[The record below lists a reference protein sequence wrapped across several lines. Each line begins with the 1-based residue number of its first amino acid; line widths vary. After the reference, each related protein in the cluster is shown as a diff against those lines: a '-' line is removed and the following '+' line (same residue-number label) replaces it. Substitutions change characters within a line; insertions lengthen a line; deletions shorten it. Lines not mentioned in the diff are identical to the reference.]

1 MSFFPSPLLD
11 AFSALV
17 DRLAG
22 LLQPLAADAS
32 TALAVVLLTVLV
44 RIAVHPLSRAA
55 VRGQQARARLA
66 PRIAALQEKHG
77 RRPERLQRA
86 ILDLHAEEK
95 VSPFAGIL
103 PGLLQAPAFLLLYA
117 LFSSGDRMGGH
128 ALLGAPLDGR
138 WAGALGD
145 GGPFGPA
152 GLVHL
157 GLFAAALAVA
167 AYQYLRT
174 RRETARA
181 RAEAGAEAQAQ
192 AKTRQRRRTPP
203 VPQGP
208 AAAVGRFLPLLSFG
222 TAVTVAVVPL
232 AVALHLVTS
241 TTWSVV
247 ERALLMRRPLPPR
260 VPTRA

>member
-17 DRLAG
+17 DRLAA

-32 TALAVVLLTVLV
+32 TALAVVLFTVLV
-44 RIAVHPLSRAA
+44 RLAVHPLSRAA
-55 VRGQQARARLA
+55 VRGQQARVRLA
-66 PRIAALQEKHG
+66 PRIAALQEKHK

-103 PGLLQAPAFLLLYA
+103 PSLLQVPAFLLLYA

-128 ALLGAPLDGR
+128 GLFAAPLDGR
-138 WAGALGD
+138 WTGALGD

-152 GLVHL
+152 GLVYL
-157 GLFAAALAVA
+157 ALFAVALAVA

-174 RRETARA
+174 RRET
-181 RAEAGAEAQAQ
+181 GHTPAQ
-192 AKTRQRRRTPP
+192 TPSG
-203 VPQGP
+203 GP
-208 AAAVGRFLPLLSFG
+208 AAAVGRILPLLSFG
-222 TAVTVAVVPL
+222 TVVTVAVVPL
-232 AVALHLVTS
+232 AVALYLVTS
-241 TTWSVV
+241 TTWAVV
-247 ERALLMRRPLPPR
+247 ERALLMRKGPQAERGL
-260 VPTRA
+260 AG

>member
-17 DRLAG
+17 DRLAA

-32 TALAVVLLTVLV
+32 TALAVVLFTVLV
-44 RIAVHPLSRAA
+44 RLAVHPLSRAA
-55 VRGQQARARLA
+55 VRGQQARVRLA
-66 PRIAALQEKHG
+66 PRIAALQEKHK

-86 ILDLHAEEK
+86 ILDLHTEEK

-128 ALLGAPLDGR
+128 GLFTAPLDGR
-138 WAGALGD
+138 WTGALGD

-152 GLVHL
+152 GLVYL
-157 GLFAAALAVA
+157 ALFAVALAVA

-174 RRETARA
+174 RREARQARA
-181 RAEAGAEAQAQ
+181 LARSTAPA
-192 AKTRQRRRTPP
+192 
-203 VPQGP
+203 QGP
-208 AAAVGRFLPLLSFG
+208 AAAVGRILPLLSFG
-222 TAVTVAVVPL
+222 TVVTVAFVPL
-232 AVALHLVTS
+232 AVALYLVTS
-241 TTWSVV
+241 TTWAVV
-247 ERALLMRRPLPPR
+247 ERALLMRKGPQAERGL
-260 VPTRA
+260 AG

>member
-17 DRLAG
+17 DRLAA

-32 TALAVVLLTVLV
+32 TALAVVLFTVLV
-44 RIAVHPLSRAA
+44 RLAVHPLSRAA
-55 VRGQQARARLA
+55 VRGQQARVRLA
-66 PRIAALQEKHG
+66 PRIAALQEKHK

-103 PGLLQAPAFLLLYA
+103 PSLLQAPAFLLLYA
-117 LFSSGDRMGGH
+117 LFSSGDRMAGH
-128 ALLGAPLDGR
+128 ALLAAPLDGR

-152 GLVHL
+152 GLVYL
-157 GLFAAALAVA
+157 ALFAVALAVA

-174 RRETARA
+174 RRETAQAQARA
-181 RAEAGAEAQAQ
+181 RAGGGVQA
-192 AKTRQRRRTPP
+192 
-203 VPQGP
+203 QGP
-208 AAAVGRFLPLLSFG
+208 AAAVGRILPLLSFG
-222 TAVTVAVVPL
+222 TVVTVAFVPL
-232 AVALHLVTS
+232 AVALYLVTS
-241 TTWSVV
+241 TTWAVV
-247 ERALLMRRPLPPR
+247 ERTLLMRKGPQAERGL
-260 VPTRA
+260 AG

>member
-1 MSFFPSPLLD
+1 MSVFPSPLLD

-22 LLQPLAADAS
+22 LLQPLAADSSA
-32 TALAVVLLTVLV
+32 ALAVVLFTVLV

-55 VRGQQARARLA
+55 VRGQQARVRLA
-66 PRIAALQEKHG
+66 PRIAELQEKHK

-86 ILDLHAEEK
+86 ILDLHAREK

-103 PGLLQAPAFLLLYA
+103 PSLLQVPAFLLLYS
-117 LFSSGDRMGGH
+117 LFSSGDRTGGH
-128 ALLGAPLDGR
+128 RLFAAPLDGR
-138 WAGALGD
+138 WSGALGD

-152 GLVHL
+152 GLVYL
-157 GLFAAALAVA
+157 ALFAVALAVA

-174 RRETARA
+174 RRETAQAAASGRA
-181 RAEAGAEAQAQ
+181 RAG
-192 AKTRQRRRTPP
+192 
-203 VPQGP
+203 GG
-208 AAAVGRFLPLLSFG
+208 AAALGRFLPLLSFG
-222 TAVTVAVVPL
+222 TVVTVAVVPL
-232 AVALHLVTS
+232 AVALYLVTS
-241 TTWSVV
+241 TTWAVV